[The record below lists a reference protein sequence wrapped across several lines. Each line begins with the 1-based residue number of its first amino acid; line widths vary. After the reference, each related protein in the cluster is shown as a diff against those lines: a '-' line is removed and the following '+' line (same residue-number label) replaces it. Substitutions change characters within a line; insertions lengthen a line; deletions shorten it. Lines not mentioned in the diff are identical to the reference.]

1 MPLDWDRLIELLH
14 PDPHSVLGPHGET
27 DGLVIRAFRPG
38 ALSMSVVPDEFAPV
52 PMILVHPAGIFE
64 ARFGERR
71 DPFAYELEARFPGGA
86 VQRERDPYSYLP
98 TLGELDVHLAREG
111 QHERLYERL
120 GAHRR
125 GALGPNGSS
134 EGVSFAVWAPS
145 ARGISVV
152 GDFNG
157 WDGRRHLMRNLG
169 FSGIWEIFVPGLS
182 TGAAYKFEIRTTE
195 GDFLLKA
202 DPYASW
208 AEKPPASASR
218 VYQSRYRFGDA
229 EWETARPQHA
239 AHREPLS
246 IYEVHL
252 GSWRRSPDHPR
263 EPLSYRDLAEPLAAY
278 VKDLGFTHVEL
289 MPVMEHPFGGSWGY
303 QVTSYFAPT
312 SRYGEPDDFRAF
324 VDTMH
329 RHGIGVILD
338 WVPAHFPRDEFSLGR
353 FDGTALYEHL
363 DPRMGHHPDWDTYI
377 FNYGRNEVRN
387 FLMSNALYWLSEF
400 HADGLRVDAVAS
412 MLYLDYSRKEG
423 EWVPNRFGGRENLD
437 AVDFIRQVN
446 ELAYARR
453 PGTLMIAEESTAWP
467 GVSRPIYL
475 GGLGFGFKWNMGWMH
490 DTLTYFTKDP
500 VHRKYHHDHLTFGL
514 LYAWSEN
521 FILPLSHDEVVHG
534 KRSLLSKMP
543 GDRWQQFANLR
554 ALYGYM
560 WAHPGKKM
568 LFMGGEFGQWDE
580 WNVDASLDWH
590 LLVGDEHRGVTALI
604 RDLNR
609 LYRES
614 PALWE
619 ADGEPAGFAWIDVH
633 NADENVVAF
642 RRISPATGREIVCVC
657 NFSPVVR
664 RDYRV
669 GLPRG
674 GEWRE
679 ILNTDSSI
687 YAGGNVGNGGAV
699 HADPRPWHGYPFS
712 APVVLPPLATV
723 WLEAP

>member
-1 MPLDWDRLIELLH
+1 MSADRDRLIELVH
-14 PDPHSVLGPHGET
+14 PDPHSILGPHAEGK
-27 DGLVIRAFRPG
+27 GLAIRAFRPG
-38 ALSMSVVPDEFAPV
+38 AQSMAVVPDEGAAT
-52 PMILVHPAGIFE
+52 PMTLVHPAGLFE
-64 ARFGERR
+64 AGFERAE
-71 DPFAYELEARFPGGA
+71 PFAYRLEARFPSGT
-86 VQRERDPYSYLP
+86 VQRERDAYSYLP

-120 GAHRR
+120 GAHLRE
-125 GALGPNGSS
+125 ALGLADSAS
-134 EGVSFAVWAPS
+134 GVSFAVWAPS
-145 ARGISVV
+145 ARGVSVV

-169 FSGIWEIFVPGLS
+169 YSGIWEIFVPELDR
-182 TGAAYKFEIRTTE
+182 GAAYKFEIRTGD

-202 DPYASW
+202 DPYAFW
-208 AEKPPASASR
+208 AEKPPATASR
-218 VYQSRYRFGDA
+218 VYQSHYRFGDE
-229 EWETARPQHA
+229 EWMRARPTRS

-246 IYEVHL
+246 VYEVHL

-263 EPLSYRDLAEPLAAY
+263 EPLSYRDLAQPLAEY
-278 VKDLGFTHVEL
+278 VRDLGFTHVEL

-312 SRYGEPDDFRAF
+312 SRYGDPDDFRYF

-329 RHGIGVILD
+329 QHGLGVILD

-363 DPRMGHHPDWDTYI
+363 DPRLGHHPDWDTYI

-387 FLMSNALYWLSEF
+387 FLMANALYWLSEF
-400 HADGLRVDAVAS
+400 HTDGLRVDAVAS

-446 ELAYARR
+446 ELAYARQ

-467 GVSRPIYL
+467 GVSRPTYL

-534 KRSLLSKMP
+534 KRSLLAKMP

-554 ALYGYM
+554 SLYGYM

-590 LLVGDEHRGVTALI
+590 LLVGEEHRGLTTLV

-609 LYRES
+609 LYRDE
-614 PALWE
+614 PALWD
-619 ADGEPAGFAWIDVH
+619 ADTEPAGFAWIDVH
-633 NADENVVAF
+633 NADENVIAF
-642 RRISPATGREIVCVC
+642 RRMSPATGREIVCVC

-674 GEWRE
+674 GDYRE
-679 ILNTDSSI
+679 LLNTDSWV
-687 YAGGNVGNGGAV
+687 YGGGNVGNGGAV
-699 HADPRPWHGYPFS
+699 RAESKPWHGYPYS

-723 WLEAP
+723 WLEAPH